1 MGIKVRLDQLEKGG
15 ILAFGEVYRGS
26 LHPSSLEVL
35 TPLREIADK
44 LQKKLVLLCLIGEEQ
59 SFKDMDLLRRCLA
72 DEIWLIIHRELEAFR
87 DDLYGEVLTEVVKS
101 VSPRGL
107 FFPATSFGCALAP
120 RVAGVLGLGLC
131 AHVNQI
137 EVIDDKIVFSRPTYG
152 ENIIARLI
160 CRTEPVMATISV
172 GVFGVREGQKEPE
185 FIKLEMPQNFGW
197 KSKIKL
203 RRVTL
208 SHRQPTFLSTAKI
221 VVAGGRGLKTKENFQ
236 KLFELARILGAEVGA
251 TRPLCYE
258 GWVEEERMIGISGVS
273 VKPKLYIGFG
283 ISGALQHVIGMENSE
298 FIVAVNID
306 KEAPLVKMAHLSLIG
321 DASKILD
328 LMIKKLRSKKPAF

>member
-1 MGIKVRLDQLEKGG
+1 METRVSLDQLEKGV
-15 ILAFGEVYRGS
+15 ILAFGEVYRGN
-26 LHPSSLEVL
+26 LHPSSLEIL
-35 TPLREIADK
+35 TPLREIADR
-44 LQKKLVLLCLIGEEQ
+44 LQKKLVLLCLIGEE
-59 SFKDMDLLRRCLA
+59 SSMDLLRRCIA
-72 DEIWLIIHRELEAFR
+72 DEIWLVIHRELEIFR
-87 DDLYGEVLTEVVKS
+87 DDLYGEVLTEVVKN
-101 VSPRGL
+101 VSPKGL
-107 FFPATSFGCALAP
+107 FFPATHFGCALAP

-137 EVIDDKIVFSRPTYG
+137 EVLEDKIVFSRPTYG

-172 GVFGVREGQKEPE
+172 GVFGVREGQKEPK
-185 FIKLEMPQNFGW
+185 FLRLEMPQTFDW
-197 KSKIKL
+197 KSKLKL
-203 RRVTL
+203 KRVTL

-251 TRPLCYE
+251 TRPVCYE
-258 GWVEEERMIGISGVS
+258 GWVEEDRMIGISGVS
-273 VKPKLYIGFG
+273 VRPKLYIGFG

-298 FIVAVNID
+298 FIVAINTD

-321 DASKILD
+321 DAPRILD
-328 LMIKKLRSKKPAF
+328 LMIKKLGSKRSAF